1 LDSGSLIGKHVPRA
15 VTRKEGN
22 GAKTGAPG
30 YKRRMDHEIEL
41 KFLIA
46 PEASTEILARL
57 EGREAVRQLDATY
70 FDTVDHALR
79 KAGFGLRIRD
89 GENGRKQTL
98 KSASSGGVFARGEW
112 ESAVVGPEPDRA
124 LLDKTPAAKAVN
136 GDALLPV
143 FATKVRRVT
152 RLIERDGATIEAAL
166 DQGELLA
173 DDRRAGVSE
182 LELELKSGP
191 ASVLFDLARDVAAH
205 AALRLSLVS
214 KAERGYALALGEAEG
229 PRAEA
234 VLDPEATTS
243 EALQALGRAALDR
256 LCAAAETLRTRPGPE
271 RVHKL
276 RVAARRFRALLST
289 FKILASD
296 PEARRVKAELK
307 WLADELGAAR
317 GLDVFIADVWRPAA
331 EGQAVK
337 SQAAQDQ
344 TEGEANDAAEDE
356 ARALAAFGKA
366 LLAAQTEAYDR
377 AGAAV
382 DSVRFRALAIDA
394 AAWLEAGAWTTDK
407 RLAKRRDRAAADFA
421 VQTLDKRRRRIRQN
435 GRDLAGLSAQERH
448 ELRIRGKK
456 LRYAVEDLGGLFPD
470 HPKRLARF
478 GEATKILQDRLGV
491 LNDLAVREALAR
503 EVALSSDDPEAAF
516 AAGRLTAGGPEREA
530 ELLADAQGAYVT
542 FAEAKRFW

>member
-1 LDSGSLIGKHVPRA
+1 
-15 VTRKEGN
+15 
-22 GAKTGAPG
+22 
-30 YKRRMDHEIEL
+30 MDHEIEL

-79 KAGFGLRIRD
+79 KAGYGLRIRD

-136 GDALLPV
+136 GDTLVPV
-143 FATKVRRVT
+143 FTTNVRRVT

-173 DDRRAGVSE
+173 EDRRAGVSE
-182 LELELKSGP
+182 LELELKAGP
-191 ASVLFDLARDVAAH
+191 ARVLFDLARDLAAH
-205 AALRLSLVS
+205 APLRLSLVS

-234 VLDPEATTS
+234 VLEPQATTG

-289 FKILASD
+289 FKALAGD
-296 PEARRVKAELK
+296 PGARRVKAELK

-317 GLDVFIADVWRPAA
+317 NLDVFVADVWRPAA
-331 EGQAVK
+331 EN
-337 SQAAQDQ
+337 QAAQDRA
-344 TEGEANDAAEDE
+344 EDEANGAAENE

-366 LLAAQTEAYDR
+366 LLAAQTRAYAQAD
-377 AGAAV
+377 AAV
-382 DSVRFRALAIDA
+382 DSARFRALAIDA
-394 AAWLEAGAWTTDK
+394 AAWLEAGVWTTDRGLGK
-407 RLAKRRDRAAADFA
+407 LRDKAAADFA
-421 VQTLDKRRRRIRQN
+421 AKALDKRRRRIRKD
-435 GRDLAGLSAQERH
+435 GRDLAVLSPQERH

-456 LRYAVEDLGGLFPD
+456 LRYAVDDLGGLFPD

-478 GEATKILQDRLGV
+478 IEATRVLQDSLGV

-516 AAGRLTAGGPEREA
+516 AAGRLTAGGVEHNA
-530 ELLADAQGAYVT
+530 ELLVEAQGAYVT
-542 FAEAKRFW
+542 FVEAKRFW

>member
-1 LDSGSLIGKHVPRA
+1 
-15 VTRKEGN
+15 
-22 GAKTGAPG
+22 
-30 YKRRMDHEIEL
+30 MDHEIEL

-46 PEASTEILARL
+46 PEASNVILARL

-70 FDTVDHALR
+70 FDTADHALR
-79 KAGFGLRIRD
+79 RAGFGLRIRD

-112 ESAVVGPEPDRA
+112 ESAVAGPEPDRE
-124 LLDKTPAAKAVN
+124 LLAKTPAAKVIN
-136 GDALLPV
+136 GDALTPV
-143 FATKVRRVT
+143 FATNVKRVT

-182 LELELKSGP
+182 LELELKAGAP
-191 ASVLFDLARDVAAH
+191 RVLFDLARDLAAH
-205 AALRLSLVS
+205 APLRLSLVS
-214 KAERGYALALGEAEG
+214 KAERGYALALGQLGGEAEG

-234 VLDPEATTS
+234 ALKPDASTG

-256 LCAAAETLRTRPGPE
+256 LCVAAEALRARPGPE

-289 FKILASD
+289 FKSLAGD
-296 PEARRVKAELK
+296 PAALHVKAELK

-317 GLDVFIADVWRPAA
+317 NLDVFIADVWRPAVEDQA
-331 EGQAVK
+331 ETGKAANDQVADGED
-337 SQAAQDQ
+337 AAQ
-344 TEGEANDAAEDE
+344 AE

-366 LLAAQTEAYDR
+366 LLAAQTQAYAR
-377 AGAAV
+377 ADAAV
-382 DSVRFRALAIDA
+382 DSPRFRALAIEA

-407 RLAKRRDRAAADFA
+407 RLEKRRAGPAAAFA
-421 VQTLDKRRRRIRQN
+421 AQALDKRRHRIRKD
-435 GRDLAGLSAQERH
+435 GRDLVALSPEDRH
-448 ELRIRGKK
+448 HLRIRGKK

-470 HPKRLARF
+470 HPKRLERF
-478 GEATKILQDRLGV
+478 VEATKDLQDALGL

-503 EVALSSDDPEAAF
+503 DVALGCDDPEAAF
-516 AAGRLTAGGPEREA
+516 AAGRLTAGGAEHNA
-530 ELLADAQGAYVT
+530 ELLAEAQGAYVT
-542 FAEAKRFW
+542 FTEAKRFW

>member
-1 LDSGSLIGKHVPRA
+1 
-15 VTRKEGN
+15 
-22 GAKTGAPG
+22 
-30 YKRRMDHEIEL
+30 MDHEIEL

-112 ESAVVGPEPDRA
+112 ESAVVGPEPDRD
-124 LLDKTPAAKAVN
+124 LLAKTPAAKVIN
-136 GDALLPV
+136 GDALTPV
-143 FATKVRRVT
+143 FATNVRRVT
-152 RLIERDGATIEAAL
+152 RLIRRDGAVIEAAL
-166 DQGELLA
+166 DLGELLA
-173 DDRRAGVSE
+173 NERRAGVSE
-182 LELELKSGP
+182 LELELKTGS
-191 ASVLFDLARDVAAH
+191 ARVLFDLARDIAAH
-205 AALRLSLVS
+205 APLRLSLVS

-234 VLDPEATTS
+234 VLDPEATTG

-276 RVAARRFRALLST
+276 RVSARRFRALLST
-289 FKILASD
+289 FKPLAGD

-317 GLDVFIADVWRPAA
+317 NLDVFIADVWRPAA
-331 EGQAVK
+331 EGQAAD
-337 SQAAQDQ
+337 SQAVQDRVENQ
-344 TEGEANDAAEDE
+344 AESGANGAAEGE

-366 LLAAQTEAYDR
+366 LLAAQTQAYGR

-382 DSVRFRALAIDA
+382 DSARFRALAIDA
-394 AAWLEAGAWTTDK
+394 AAWLEAGVWTTDK
-407 RLAKRRDRAAADFA
+407 RLAKRRDRPAADFA
-421 VQTLDKRRRRIRQN
+421 AQALDKSRRRIRKD
-435 GRDLAGLSAQERH
+435 GRDLAVLSQQERH

-478 GEATKILQDRLGV
+478 VEATKLLQDSLGV

-503 EVALSSDDPEAAF
+503 EVALSCDDPEAAF
-516 AAGRLTAGGPEREA
+516 AAGQLTAGGAERET